1 MKTGTETN
9 KKMCGLGTRSV
20 VDHGVRRK
28 LETSLRGQQAAVHK
42 LQVEKNKEQ
51 LRVKGV
57 VMAVL

>member
-1 MKTGTETN
+1 
-9 KKMCGLGTRSV
+9 MCGLGTRSV